1 MRAVI
6 GMTEQEILELIRR
19 HLPRLL
25 QESPE
30 VREWVRGL
38 VAEYGV
44 TREEWNALLQRLD
57 RLTEALER
65 LQVAFEALRAEFE
78 QLREEFRQTR
88 ETHERQIQLLWE
100 EVRQLREE
108 VSLLREEVRETRETH
123 DKAIAGLWEE
133 IRLLRE
139 TYDRAIAELR
149 QALERAVSR
158 LERRMDAIGAR
169 FGLLAESAF
178 REGMRGI
185 LQEHV
190 GLRVVQWRHYDEQGI
205 VHGFP
210 SWVEADL
217 LIRDDEHWLVEI
229 KAHFSRA
236 DIAEFYRI
244 GQLYQQVTG
253 VAPRLIGIAPSLDER
268 AKEWAQRFGITLY
281 GDPEEV
287 TLP

>member
-1 MRAVI
+1 
-6 GMTEQEILELIRR
+6 
-19 HLPRLL
+19 
-25 QESPE
+25 
-30 VREWVRGL
+30 
-38 VAEYGV
+38 
-44 TREEWNALLQRLD
+44 
-57 RLTEALER
+57 
-65 LQVAFEALRAEFE
+65 LRAEFE

-123 DKAIAGLWEE
+123 DKAIAELRQEIRLLRETYDKAIAGLREE
-133 IRLLRE
+133 INLLRE

-190 GLRVVQWRHYDEQGI
+190 GLQVVQWRHYDEQGI

-217 LIRDDEHWLVEI
+217 LIHDDEHWLVEI

-253 VAPRLIGIAPSLDER
+253 VAPRLIGIAPSVDER

>member
-108 VSLLREEVRETRETH
+108 VSLLREEVRGMRETY
-123 DKAIAGLWEE
+123 DRAIAGLWEE

-139 TYDRAIAELR
+139 TYDRAITELR

-178 REGMRGI
+178 RDGMRGI

-190 GLRVVQWRHYDEQGI
+190 GLRVVQWRYYDEQGI

-217 LIRDDEHWLVEI
+217 LITDDEHWLVEI

-253 VAPRLIGIAPSLDER
+253 VAPRLIGIAPSVDER

>member
-1 MRAVI
+1 
-6 GMTEQEILELIRR
+6 MTEQEILELIRR

-30 VREWVRGL
+30 VREWVREL

-108 VSLLREEVRETRETH
+108 VSLLREEVQGMRETYDR
-123 DKAIAGLWEE
+123 AIAGLWEE

-178 REGMRGI
+178 RDGMRGI

-217 LIRDDEHWLVEI
+217 LITDDEHWLVEI

-253 VAPRLIGIAPSLDER
+253 VAPRLIGIAPSVDEQ

>member
-1 MRAVI
+1 V
-6 GMTEQEILELIRR
+6 
-19 HLPRLL
+19 
-25 QESPE
+25 
-30 VREWVRGL
+30 
-38 VAEYGV
+38 
-44 TREEWNALLQRLD
+44 
-57 RLTEALER
+57 
-65 LQVAFEALRAEFE
+65 
-78 QLREEFRQTR
+78 
-88 ETHERQIQLLWE
+88 
-100 EVRQLREE
+100 REE
-108 VSLLREEVRETRETH
+108 VSLLREEVQVM
-123 DKAIAGLWEE
+123 
-133 IRLLRE
+133 RE

-178 REGMRGI
+178 RDGMRGI

-190 GLRVVQWRHYDEQGI
+190 GLRVVQWRYYDEQGI

-210 SWVEADL
+210 SWVEANL
-217 LIRDDEHWLVEI
+217 LITDDEHWLVEI

-253 VAPRLIGIAPSLDER
+253 VAPRLIGIAPSVDEQ

>member
-108 VSLLREEVRETRETH
+108 VSLLREEVR
-123 DKAIAGLWEE
+123 GM
-133 IRLLRE
+133 RE
-139 TYDRAIAELR
+139 TYDRAIAGLR

-178 REGMRGI
+178 RDGMRGI

-190 GLRVVQWRHYDEQGI
+190 GLRVVQWRYYDEQGI

-210 SWVEADL
+210 SWVEANL
-217 LIRDDEHWLVEI
+217 LITDDEHWLVEI

-253 VAPRLIGIAPSLDER
+253 VAPRLIGIAPSVDEQ

>member
-108 VSLLREEVRETRETH
+108 VSLLREEVRGGMT
-123 DKAIAGLWEE
+123 IAGLWEE

-178 REGMRGI
+178 RDGMRGI

-217 LIRDDEHWLVEI
+217 LIHDDEHWLVEI

-253 VAPRLIGIAPSLDER
+253 VAPRLIGIAPSVDER

>member
-1 MRAVI
+1 
-6 GMTEQEILELIRR
+6 MTEQEILELIRR

-88 ETHERQIQLLWE
+88 EAHERQIQLLWE

-108 VSLLREEVRETRETH
+108 VSLLREEVRGMRETY
-123 DKAIAGLWEE
+123 DRAIAGLWEE

-178 REGMRGI
+178 RDGMRGI

-217 LIRDDEHWLVEI
+217 LIHDDEHWLVEI

-253 VAPRLIGIAPSLDER
+253 VAPRLIGIAPSVDER

>member
-108 VSLLREEVRETRETH
+108 VSLLREEVRGMRETY
-123 DKAIAGLWEE
+123 DRAIAGLWEE

-178 REGMRGI
+178 RDGMRGI

-217 LIRDDEHWLVEI
+217 LIHDDEHWLVEI

-253 VAPRLIGIAPSLDER
+253 VAPRLIGIAPSVDER

>member
-1 MRAVI
+1 
-6 GMTEQEILELIRR
+6 MTEQEILELIRR

-30 VREWVRGL
+30 VREWVREL

-88 ETHERQIQLLWE
+88 EAHERQIQLLWE

-178 REGMRGI
+178 RDGMRGI

-190 GLRVVQWRHYDEQGI
+190 GLRVVQWRYYDEQGI

-217 LIRDDEHWLVEI
+217 LITDDEHWLVEI

-253 VAPRLIGIAPSLDER
+253 VAPRLIGIAPSVDER

>member
-88 ETHERQIQLLWE
+88 EAHERQIQLLWE

-178 REGMRGI
+178 RDGMRGI

-217 LIRDDEHWLVEI
+217 LITDDEHWLVEI

-253 VAPRLIGIAPSLDER
+253 VAPRLIGIAPSVDEQ

>member
-88 ETHERQIQLLWE
+88 EAHERQIQLLWE

-158 LERRMDAIGAR
+158 LERRMDALGAH

-253 VAPRLIGIAPSLDER
+253 VAPRLIGIAPSVDEQ

-287 TLP
+287 TLS

>member
-38 VAEYGV
+38 VAEYSV

-108 VSLLREEVRETRETH
+108 VSLLREEVRGMRETY
-123 DKAIAGLWEE
+123 DRAIAGLWEE

-178 REGMRGI
+178 RDGMRGI

-190 GLRVVQWRHYDEQGI
+190 GLQVVQWRYYDEQGI

-217 LIRDDEHWLVEI
+217 LIHDDEHWLVEI

-253 VAPRLIGIAPSLDER
+253 VAPRLIGIAPSVDEQ

>member
-88 ETHERQIQLLWE
+88 EAHERQIQLLWE

-108 VSLLREEVRETRETH
+108 VSLLREEVRGMRETY
-123 DKAIAGLWEE
+123 DRAIAGLWEE

-139 TYDRAIAELR
+139 TYDRAITELR

-178 REGMRGI
+178 RDGMRGI

-217 LIRDDEHWLVEI
+217 LIHDDEHWLVEI

-253 VAPRLIGIAPSLDER
+253 VAPRLIGIAPSVDER

>member
-1 MRAVI
+1 
-6 GMTEQEILELIRR
+6 MTEQEILEIIRR

-30 VREWVRGL
+30 VRDWVRGL

-65 LQVAFEALRAEFE
+65 LQVAFEALR
-78 QLREEFRQTR
+78 EEFRQTR
-88 ETHERQIQLLWE
+88 EAHEQQIQLLWE

-108 VSLLREEVRETRETH
+108 VNLLREEVRGMREAY
-123 DKAIAGLWEE
+123 DKAIAGLREE
-133 IRLLRE
+133 IHLLRE

-178 REGMRGI
+178 RDGMRGI

-217 LIRDDEHWLVEI
+217 LIHDDEHWLVEI

>member
-78 QLREEFRQTR
+78 QLRKEFRQSR
-88 ETHERQIQLLWE
+88 EAHERQMQLLWE

-178 REGMRGI
+178 RDGMRGI

-217 LIRDDEHWLVEI
+217 LITDDEHWLVEI

-253 VAPRLIGIAPSLDER
+253 VAPRLIGIAPSVDEQ

-287 TLP
+287 SLP

>member
-108 VSLLREEVRETRETH
+108 VSLLREEVQGMRETYDR
-123 DKAIAGLWEE
+123 AIAGLWEE

-217 LIRDDEHWLVEI
+217 LITDDEHWLVEI

-253 VAPRLIGIAPSLDER
+253 VAPRLIGIAPSVDER

>member
-1 MRAVI
+1 
-6 GMTEQEILELIRR
+6 
-19 HLPRLL
+19 
-25 QESPE
+25 
-30 VREWVRGL
+30 
-38 VAEYGV
+38 
-44 TREEWNALLQRLD
+44 
-57 RLTEALER
+57 LER

-88 ETHERQIQLLWE
+88 EAHERQIQLLWE

-108 VSLLREEVRETRETH
+108 VSLLREEVRGMRETY
-123 DKAIAGLWEE
+123 DRAIAGLWEE

-178 REGMRGI
+178 RDGMRGI

-190 GLRVVQWRHYDEQGI
+190 GLRVVQWRYYDEQGI

-217 LIRDDEHWLVEI
+217 LIHDDEHWLVEI

-253 VAPRLIGIAPSLDER
+253 VAPRLIGIAPSVDEQ

-287 TLP
+287 TFP